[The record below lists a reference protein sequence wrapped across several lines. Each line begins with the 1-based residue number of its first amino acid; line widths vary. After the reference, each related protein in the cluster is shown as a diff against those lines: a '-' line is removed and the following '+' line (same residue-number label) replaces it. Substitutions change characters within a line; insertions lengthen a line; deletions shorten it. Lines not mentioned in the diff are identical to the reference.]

1 MAGIRVLGIDQR
13 QGDEVPAVFGPSFEQ
28 GDAREIGRR
37 LHALADGALADGLQP
52 DLQRSG
58 NQVFVRPELAQRER
72 RQVLGQ
78 LHELRDKLL
87 RPRAK
92 GQIDAPGRAKEVGD
106 AGKVRAFDA
115 SKEQGRAGRGQDAA
129 MDLGDFELRGNRGV
143 HGDEL
148 AFAAQEVEELAQ
160 VVHGRLVV
168 GVEDQVGLEYIE
180 RPVRYNGSVQL
191 IGKFVGP
198 GWLKAG
204 LVVYI
209 LKKLRNGHFG
219 PLVLLDH
226 EDEALERKAVRS
238 RVLGLKEMRLNRK
251 ITAQLLNR
259 KITVQFWRAKGLS
272 VRASNCL
279 AMANITDEQEL
290 IEKVTTLDYLL
301 ALRNCGKQTA
311 EEVWT
316 FLTHLKP
323 ISNHHQR
330 VETTSSNSGDDRS
343 TEAQS
348 VFVPLLDIEVSIH
361 IWEVLQNTPV
371 DSIRWSVRTRNV
383 IGRQKLQELAE
394 IAELSPGEW
403 LDFRNFGDTSLTEI
417 QGRMAEIIEQLRA
430 NPSGIEPSDEHSVET
445 QSVFIPLLNTEISAH
460 TWEAIQ
466 NMSIH
471 QFNWSVRTQSVLR
484 RQGFKTI
491 AEIAEFSPR
500 EWLNFRNFG
509 RKSLTEIQETVNKI
523 VANTDLT
530 CLDSM
535 NEHSAEELSENSGG
549 RPLCPNDPGWI
560 PAFAEMTTSGSTAC
574 PTRPKVGFQT
584 DSEVSQIQTLANLGH
599 VVFQSLQT
607 RQQKIIAS
615 YYGYKEVPKKL
626 HQIGEMLGVTRER
639 VRQIKVRV
647 NKKINQ
653 GADNHLIKTTIFY
666 LLSQSIYDVLAK
678 AGGWCSVK
686 DLRESIHQRL
696 GWEDSDQWIIA
707 WFDEAFGEAWV
718 CLGTDDYKIIDGTCC
733 LRAEERIQDVFTKF
747 VARLQRYGYRPL
759 ALEECQY
766 LIQKKDETA
775 FDPDYLLNKI
785 VSHPA
790 LKVHQYRKTLIGLK
804 EWTWFSPEKPTTAA
818 GLVSLIEWFLRMT
831 NEPTTAK
838 AIANGIGSE
847 LGNFRLTSF
856 DVADICEKQPYLF
869 FVNDNGTYGLNLW
882 ERASKYRQALTRLLS
897 DEPLPIERITDLL
910 YPQDPEETRLIVA
923 ALNFYTDSF
932 VEAMPFEW
940 ALKLQVD
947 KIEAKTDFD
956 YTNLTFEDLMPK
968 L

>member
-1 MAGIRVLGIDQR
+1 M
-13 QGDEVPAVFGPSFEQ
+13 
-28 GDAREIGRR
+28 
-37 LHALADGALADGLQP
+37 
-52 DLQRSG
+52 
-58 NQVFVRPELAQRER
+58 
-72 RQVLGQ
+72 
-78 LHELRDKLL
+78 
-87 RPRAK
+87 
-92 GQIDAPGRAKEVGD
+92 
-106 AGKVRAFDA
+106 
-115 SKEQGRAGRGQDAA
+115 
-129 MDLGDFELRGNRGV
+129 
-143 HGDEL
+143 
-148 AFAAQEVEELAQ
+148 
-160 VVHGRLVV
+160 
-168 GVEDQVGLEYIE
+168 
-180 RPVRYNGSVQL
+180 
-191 IGKFVGP
+191 GP

-445 QSVFIPLLNTEISAH
+445 QSVFIPILNTEISAH

-471 QFNWSVRTQSVLR
+471 QFNWSVRTQNVLR

-584 DSEVSQIQTLANLGH
+584 DSEVSQIQTLANLGD

-897 DEPLPIERITDLL
+897 DEPLPIERIAELL
-910 YPQDPEETRLIVA
+910 SPQDPEETRLIVA

-932 VEAMPFEW
+932 VEAVPFEW